1 MLRLPVI
8 VLGLSAGL
16 SGADP
21 VATIV
26 NSGSTNRAGFRIAI
40 DAQGNAEWIAA
51 PRRSGAPQPQ
61 AKPQQQT
68 IPPALLKN
76 FRADLDA
83 AKPLAS
89 LPEVH
94 CMKSAS
100 FGSRLTVESGAEQ
113 TPDLSCG
120 DGGNGAMRN
129 LIRDVNEIT
138 ALFAAGR

>member
-1 MLRLPVI
+1 MLWLPVI
-8 VLGLSAGL
+8 VLGLAAGL

-21 VATIV
+21 VVTIV
-26 NSGSTNRAGFRIAI
+26 NSGSTDRAGFRIAI
-40 DAQGNAEWIAA
+40 DAQGNAEATA
-51 PRRSGAPQPQ
+51 TPRRLRAPQQ
-61 AKPQQQT
+61 QDKPQLQT
-68 IPPALLKN
+68 IPPALFKS
-76 FRADLDA
+76 FGADLDA

-100 FGSRLTVESGAEQ
+100 FGSRLTVESGAEE

-120 DGGNGAMRN
+120 DGGSNAMRN

>member
-1 MLRLPVI
+1 MLWLPVI
-8 VLGLSAGL
+8 VLGLAAGL

-21 VATIV
+21 VVTIV

-40 DAQGNAEWIAA
+40 DAQGNAEATA
-51 PRRSGAPQPQ
+51 TPRRLRAPQQ
-61 AKPQQQT
+61 QDKPQLQT
-68 IPPALLKN
+68 IPPALFKS
-76 FRADLDA
+76 FGAD
-83 AKPLAS
+83 LAS

-100 FGSRLTVESGAEQ
+100 FGSRLTVESGAEE

-120 DGGNGAMRN
+120 DGGSNAMRN